1 MQPSRGI
8 AREIKMSDALYGR
21 IFGVSLAAVSVIILT
36 LNAISQSV
44 P

>member
-1 MQPSRGI
+1 MQQSRGI
-8 AREIKMSDALYGR
+8 AREIKMSDTLYGR
-21 IFGVSLAAVSVIILT
+21 IFGVSLAAVFVIILT